1 MPERLKF
8 NPAEYKQQGHSFAL
22 YKLPASTVVQGIVC
36 AQPSTF
42 SYQQIGEGKTG
53 FAFVPFADG
62 EAVFLSGE
70 IITDVNTSTQ
80 TNINDYY
87 LADGQLPLETE
98 AGYVT
103 NVAKGVA
110 AIRQGAMD
118 KVVLGRNTM
127 LAAPQGFCPLQF
139 FNTLCGQYPEAF
151 VSLVSIKDVGT
162 WIGATPESLLKV
174 TAEKLTTVA
183 LAGTQLKDQAQWSEK
198 ESEEQLWVVR
208 YIEDILNEYQATQVD
223 IAARRKI
230 QNGPLEHLYT
240 EISFKKEGVAN
251 ATLAAQ
257 ILPRLHP
264 TPAVCGLPK
273 QKAMQ
278 FILAN
283 ENYHRSYYAGFLGP
297 VNCGDETS
305 VFVNLRCMQITPEG
319 IVAYAG
325 AGITKDSVP
334 EMELAETENKL
345 NNLKKFL

>member
-1 MPERLKF
+1 MPAKLKF
-8 NPAEYKQQGHSFAL
+8 NPAEYKQQEHSFAL
-22 YKLPASTVVQGIVC
+22 YKLPASSVVHGIVC
-36 AQPSTF
+36 AQPTVF
-42 SYQQIGEGKTG
+42 SYHCIEQGQTG
-53 FAFVPFADG
+53 FAFVPFEEG
-62 EAVFLSGE
+62 EAVFLSGKMMS
-70 IITDVNTSTQ
+70 DVDTSTQ
-80 TNINDYY
+80 TNSSDYY

-98 AGYVT
+98 IGYVA

-110 AIRQGAMD
+110 AINQGGMD
-118 KVVLGRNTM
+118 KVVLGRNTL
-127 LAAPQGFCPLQF
+127 LAVPQGFCPLQF

-151 VSLVSIKDVGT
+151 VSLVSIKGIGT

-174 TAEKLTTVA
+174 TRDKLTTVA

-208 YIEDILNEYQATQVD
+208 YIEEILGEYQATQVD
-223 IAARRKI
+223 VAARRKI

-305 VFVNLRCMQITPEG
+305 VFVNLRCMQITDKG
-319 IVAYAG
+319 LVAYAG

>member
-1 MPERLKF
+1 MPAKLKF
-8 NPAEYKQQGHSFAL
+8 NPAGYKQQGHSFAL
-22 YKLPASTVVQGIVC
+22 YKLPASAVVQGIVC

-42 SYQQIGEGKTG
+42 SYLQVEQGQTG
-53 FAFVPFADG
+53 FAFVPFETG

-70 IITDVNTSTQ
+70 EMSDMDASTQ
-80 TNINDYY
+80 TSISDYY

-103 NVAKGVA
+103 NVANGVA
-110 AIRQGAMD
+110 SIRQGAMD

-127 LAAPQGFCPLQF
+127 LATPQGFCPLQF
-139 FNTLCGQYPEAF
+139 FNTLCSQYPEAF
-151 VSLVSIKDVGT
+151 VSLVSIKGIGT
-162 WIGATPESLLKV
+162 WIGATPERLLKV
-174 TAEKLTTVA
+174 TPDKLTTVA

-208 YIEDILNEYQATQVD
+208 YIEEILNEYQATQVD
-223 IAARRKI
+223 VAARRKI

-240 EISFKKEGVAN
+240 EISFKKEGEDN
-251 ATLAAQ
+251 AVLAAHL
-257 ILPRLHP
+257 LPRLHP

-273 QKAMQ
+273 LKAKQ

-283 ENYHRSYYAGFLGP
+283 ENYRRSYYTGFLGP
-297 VNCGDETS
+297 VNCAHETNL
-305 VFVNLRCMQITPEG
+305 FVNLRCMQITDTG

-334 EMELAETENKL
+334 EMELTETENKL